1 MSSNI
6 ANFYASLG
14 FRVDEKGLQRFQG
27 RLRKLKQQ
35 VDGKSGLVGAFGNAS
50 MAQARFAQG
59 AVRGLGRVDRATKA
73 AKNSQ
78 LALNAAIQQGNILRN
93 SSFIPTGG
101 SAASGGA
108 ARAASQSGVVA
119 MGGSPATAPAAGGA
133 PKSFSQGIARDY
145 PKVPPNLGRARSD
158 AKRISG
164 DARATQ
170 AQKLEAHKRVSNK
183 IGQLEQKA
191 AREAQANEK
200 RKQAALEKTR
210 QKLGQIGKRYDSQSS
225 KLKQARR
232 DFSYVRAE
240 MKRGNITQKRG
251 SQQLD
256 VIIRQYR
263 RLKRAKIAAASV
275 RDRTGAGGSP
285 RQAGNHRLISAL
297 HSDTGLGIMAG
308 GFAAAKSVQSYQGY
322 KAVEQGLTGATG
334 SKEKGQAEVE
344 YLHELSQ
351 EMGLFMGDI
360 SQDYAKFAA
369 SARDTTIGLKEQR
382 DTFKGVAAQV
392 RILNLSA
399 ADSKRIFRA
408 LSQMMSSGQVM
419 AQELKLQ
426 MGDQLP
432 GAMRAMARAAH
443 KTGITQDASIESMNK
458 AMKAGKLMSE
468 KILPAFG
475 EEMWKAANQGG
486 ALKEAINNTGA
497 ALGRLQTNVWM
508 TNKAF
513 NEAGFDEG
521 VRRLVNTL
529 SDFFLRSET
538 FFSILG
544 AAAGQL
550 ASSLR
555 GPIELITSLT
565 SKLNKLENSSPE
577 TAAQIKIL
585 VGVFASLF
593 RWSRRLLIVWA
604 LILPA
609 MSGVAKVIDGESLS
623 WQEWAI
629 TILGS
634 VFALRTLLGVM
645 GKVKGAFKGSPFGG
659 KPKIPSTTPATST
672 TPKTKTPSNWPSSK
686 PGWAQGTGRAAA
698 MGKILNRLFIAAS
711 FTPAGRVAAA
721 VGKILSGAFIADSF
735 LPDMTSDIVSEKKRT
750 FEMLRDQMLRDDKI
764 RRENDIPWWR
774 GTGANWDVPAL
785 RQTQT
790 LQEKN
795 RARQMIISGDVFFNI
810 EGENSKEISDEVLR
824 TIQRMT
830 SSASVQE
837 SADER

>member
-686 PGWAQGTGRAAA
+686 PGWAQGTGKFASA
-698 MGKILNRLFIAAS
+698 MGKILNRVFITA
-711 FTPAGRVAAA
+711 
-721 VGKILSGAFIADSF
+721 SF
-735 LPDMTSDIVSEKKRT
+735 LPDMTSGIVSEKRT
-750 FEMLRDQMLRDDKI
+750 SEMLRDLKI
-764 RRENDIPWWR
+764 RRENDIPWWG
-774 GTGANWDVPAL
+774 GTGSKQDWDVPAL

>member
-119 MGGSPATAPAAGGA
+119 MGGSPATGGA

-158 AKRISG
+158 AKRVSG

-550 ASSLR
+550 VSSLR

-609 MSGVAKVIDGESLS
+609 MSGVAKIIDGESLS
-623 WQEWAI
+623 WQEWTI

-634 VFALRTLLGVM
+634 VFALGTLLEVM

-686 PGWAQGTGRAAA
+686 PGWAQGTGKFASA
-698 MGKILNRLFIAAS
+698 M
-711 FTPAGRVAAA
+711 
-721 VGKILSGAFIADSF
+721 GKILSGASIAASFSPAGRVVKILGGASIAASF
-735 LPDMTSDIVSEKKRT
+735 LPDMTSGIVSEKKRT

-764 RRENDIPWWR
+764 RRENDIPWWE
-774 GTGANWDVPAL
+774 GTGPKQGWDVPAL

>member
-108 ARAASQSGVVA
+108 ARAASQSGVVG

-609 MSGVAKVIDGESLS
+609 MSGVAKIIDGESLS
-623 WQEWAI
+623 WQEWTI

-634 VFALRTLLGVM
+634 VFALGTLLGVM

-686 PGWAQGTGRAAA
+686 PGWAQGTGR
-698 MGKILNRLFIAAS
+698 FAS
-711 FTPAGRVAAA
+711 VASA
-721 VGKILSGAFIADSF
+721 VGKILSRATIAASF
-735 LPDMTSDIVSEKKRT
+735 LPDMTSGIVSEKKR
-750 FEMLRDQMLRDDKI
+750 DQMLRDGKI

-774 GTGANWDVPAL
+774 GTGLKQDWDVPAL

-790 LQEKN
+790 LQEKE

>member
-686 PGWAQGTGRAAA
+686 PGWAQGTGR
-698 MGKILNRLFIAAS
+698 FAS
-711 FTPAGRVAAA
+711 VASA
-721 VGKILSGAFIADSF
+721 VGKILSRATIAASF
-735 LPDMTSDIVSEKKRT
+735 LPDMTSGIVSEKKR
-750 FEMLRDQMLRDDKI
+750 DQMLRDGKI

-774 GTGANWDVPAL
+774 GTGLKQDWDVPAL

-790 LQEKN
+790 LQEKE